1 MKRPIH
7 VLLKQYRILY
17 ILVTMFFLWL
27 AWDAWEWFKLSHED
41 MREWTIAG
49 FVSIYAA
56 VIGVLKFVLENVRH
70 DSDQD

>member
-1 MKRPIH
+1 
-7 VLLKQYRILY
+7 
-17 ILVTMFFLWL
+17 MFFLWL

-41 MREWTIAG
+41 MKEWTIAG
-49 FVSIYAA
+49 FASIYAA